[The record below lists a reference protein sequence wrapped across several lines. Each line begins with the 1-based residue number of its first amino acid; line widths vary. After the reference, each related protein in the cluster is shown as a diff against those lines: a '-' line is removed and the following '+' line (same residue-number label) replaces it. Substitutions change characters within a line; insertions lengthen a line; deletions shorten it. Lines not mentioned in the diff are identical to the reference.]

1 MCDLSSP
8 IRDPTHTPYTEKC
21 SLNHEGSQGSPTYAT
36 ILFVKPDNSILWG
49 TQAGAPTHGPS
60 DVSLCQQSLGS
71 LRWASPTSFCLWIQ
85 SISHLSFRYMEAK
98 IISWMAGQEA
108 ETLISLLHA
117 PHLSEGKIMSQG
129 LASSFRRKQLTFSKL
144 APWGPAHFLPNEPTG
159 RA

>member
-60 DVSLCQQSLGS
+60 DVSLCQQSL
-71 LRWASPTSFCLWIQ
+71 W
-85 SISHLSFRYMEAK
+85 EV
-98 IISWMAGQEA
+98 
-108 ETLISLLHA
+108 
-117 PHLSEGKIMSQG
+117 
-129 LASSFRRKQLTFSKL
+129 
-144 APWGPAHFLPNEPTG
+144 
-159 RA
+159 